1 MNFNDAL
8 ERALGQARDMQRQ
21 AGAAVNEAAE
31 AMKPHIEKSLAEAR
45 SLQQTL
51 SRHTTES
58 GDMTAEQTQMA
69 LGHLSDFMRL
79 GSEAMRESVEQA
91 RETAKKMADQSRKVV
106 DSMQSAVNR
115 REAGSGS
122 EKE

>member
-1 MNFNDAL
+1 MNFNDAF
-8 ERALGQARDMQRQ
+8 EKALGQAREMQRQ
-21 AGAAVNEAAE
+21 AGAAVNEAAD
-31 AMKPHIEKSLAEAR
+31 AMKPHIEKSLADAR

-69 LGHLSDFMRL
+69 LGHLNDFMRL
-79 GSEAMRESVEQA
+79 GGEAMRESVEQA
-91 RETAKKMADQSRKVV
+91 RETARKMAEQSRKVV
-106 DSMQSAVNR
+106 DSMQSAANR
-115 REAGSGS
+115 RDAGSRS